1 VKRATLAALCALV
14 ALSVLE
20 PARAQQPAPAPAKP
34 TPTPTPAPQTAAPQ
48 TPGQPA
54 PTPPAIKPFTL
65 EVTVD
70 VVSVT
75 AVVFDKAG
83 RPVRGLGTKDVQ
95 LFENGVKQEVS
106 YFREASSLGDP
117 SERVPLSIV
126 LVLDTSG
133 SMKPNLHFLQE
144 AVLNFLYK
152 LEEIDTALLVSFNE
166 SVKGSAE
173 FTGDT
178 DRLERF
184 VEGLQ
189 AWGGTSLYDAIQY
202 SLGRIKDAPGRK
214 ALVVFT
220 DGADTTSQLGDKE
233 VVDYARAVE
242 ATVYTIGFKGEGFMS
257 SSPRGFLRKIAND
270 TGGQFFSPD
279 KVGDLIKVFN
289 EISNELKNHY
299 LLAYTPTK
307 EPDGTW
313 REIDLKVNRPD
324 TQVRVRKGYF
334 SVKRRRQTD

>member
-1 VKRATLAALCALV
+1 VKRFALV
-14 ALSVLE
+14 ALCVGALAALA
-20 PARAQQPAPAPAKP
+20 PARAQQPPAAPAPAKP
-34 TPTPTPAPQTAAPQ
+34 APTPTPQA
-48 TPGQPA
+48 PGQPA
-54 PTPPAIKPFTL
+54 PTPPVVKPFTL

-95 LFENGVKQEVS
+95 LFENGVKQDVS

-133 SMKPNLHFLQE
+133 SMKPNMHFLQE

-214 ALVVFT
+214 ALVIFS
-220 DGADTTSQLGDKE
+220 DGADTTSQLQDKD

-242 ATVYTIGFKGEGFMS
+242 ATVYSIGFKGQGGMMS
-257 SSPRGFLRKIAND
+257 SSPRGFLRKIATE
-270 TGGQFFSPD
+270 TGGQYFAPD
-279 KVGDLIKVFN
+279 KVGELIKVFN

-313 REIDLKVNRPD
+313 REIALKVDRPD
-324 TQVRVRKGYF
+324 TEVRVRKGYF
-334 SVKRRRQTD
+334 SVKRRRQAD

>member
-1 VKRATLAALCALV
+1 VKRLSLTALCALV
-14 ALSVLE
+14 ALAALA
-20 PARAQQPAPAPAKP
+20 PAGAQQPPAAPAKP
-34 TPTPTPAPQTAAPQ
+34 TPTPAPQA
-48 TPGQPA
+48 PGQPA
-54 PTPPAIKPFTL
+54 PTPPVIKPFTL

-133 SMKPNLHFLQE
+133 SMKPNMHFLQE

-189 AWGGTSLYDAIQY
+189 AWGGTSLYDAIHY

-214 ALVVFT
+214 ALVIFS
-220 DGADTTSQLGDKE
+220 DGADTTSQLQDKD

-242 ATVYTIGFKGEGFMS
+242 ATVYSIGFKGQGGMMS
-257 SSPRGFLRKIAND
+257 SSPRGFLRKIANE
-270 TGGQFFSPD
+270 TGGQYFAPD
-279 KVGDLIKVFN
+279 KVGELIKVFN

-313 REIDLKVNRPD
+313 REIALKVNRPD
-324 TQVRVRKGYF
+324 TEVRVRKGYF
-334 SVKRRRQTD
+334 SVKRRRQAD

>member
-1 VKRATLAALCALV
+1 MKRFALV
-14 ALSVLE
+14 ALCVGALAALA
-20 PARAQQPAPAPAKP
+20 PARAQQPPAAPAPAKP
-34 TPTPTPAPQTAAPQ
+34 TPTPTPQA
-48 TPGQPA
+48 PGQPA
-54 PTPPAIKPFTL
+54 PTPPVIKPFTL

-117 SERVPLSIV
+117 SERVPLSIM

-133 SMKPNLHFLQE
+133 SMKPNMQFLQE
-144 AVLNFLYK
+144 ATLNFLYK
-152 LEEIDTALLVSFNE
+152 LDDIDTALLVSFNE

-189 AWGGTSLYDAIQY
+189 AWGGTSLYDAIHY

-214 ALVVFT
+214 ALVIFS
-220 DGADTTSQLGDKE
+220 DGADTTSQLQDKD

-242 ATVYTIGFKGEGFMS
+242 ATVYSIGFKGEGGGLMS
-257 SSPRGFLRKIAND
+257 SSPRGFLRKIATE
-270 TGGQFFSPD
+270 TGGQYFAPD
-279 KVGDLIKVFN
+279 KVGELIKVFN

-313 REIDLKVNRPD
+313 REIALKVNRPD
-324 TQVRVRKGYF
+324 TEVRVRKGYF